1 MLLEKKSTNSIN
13 LKNFYLRR
21 IFRIWPL
28 YYFTIIISLILIFL
42 NIVPQVSNLYSSLFF
57 YVFFMANIGYIMNL
71 AISSVTPLWSVGVE
85 EQFYLIWP
93 HILKRTTKYLEV
105 FICLFLLFLIFKFT
119 IYITLTP
126 KSVVYKFFNVTK
138 IDVMTMGAIGAI
150 LVYSKS
156 RIIQIIY
163 RKEVQLISWLILLY
177 SICYEP
183 IHFYSFI
190 DSELNAVFY
199 LIIILNVSTN
209 KDTLFSLE
217 NKFMNF
223 IGKISYGIYVYHMI
237 IIYLVSFT
245 LKILN
250 YQLNHISIF
259 LIILILTTLVATLSY
274 KLIETPFL
282 RMKDKYSIIKSTNT
296 K

>member
-1 MLLEKKSTNSIN
+1 
-13 LKNFYLRR
+13 
-21 IFRIWPL
+21 
-28 YYFTIIISLILIFL
+28 
-42 NIVPQVSNLYSSLFF
+42 
-57 YVFFMANIGYIMNL
+57 
-71 AISSVTPLWSVGVE
+71 
-85 EQFYLIWP
+85 
-93 HILKRTTKYLEV
+93 
-105 FICLFLLFLIFKFT
+105 
-119 IYITLTP
+119 
-126 KSVVYKFFNVTK
+126 VVYKFFNVTK